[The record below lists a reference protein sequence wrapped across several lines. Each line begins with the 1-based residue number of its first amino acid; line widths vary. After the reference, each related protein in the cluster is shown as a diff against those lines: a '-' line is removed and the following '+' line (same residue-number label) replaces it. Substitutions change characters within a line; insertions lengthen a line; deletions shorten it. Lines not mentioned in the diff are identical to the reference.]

1 MQECETASYTELLR
15 DCYVGVP
22 SENKLVSIQIK
33 LLYHDRM
40 LQIKFSLLCFKFK
53 KIFIIKNLKY

>member
-1 MQECETASYTELLR
+1 MLKNYFMQECETASYTELLM

-40 LQIKFSLLCFKFK
+40 L
-53 KIFIIKNLKY
+53 